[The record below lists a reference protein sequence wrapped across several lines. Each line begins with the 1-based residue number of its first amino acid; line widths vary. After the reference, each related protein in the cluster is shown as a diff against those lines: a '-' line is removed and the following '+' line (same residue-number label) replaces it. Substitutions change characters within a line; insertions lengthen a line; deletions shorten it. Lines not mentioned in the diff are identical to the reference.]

1 MTKRKTKGKYN
12 QINENENPTV
22 ESFRKQTRF
31 GVKTQ
36 IQGRNNLN
44 NCLLCGVS
52 FKRENVIHKVVKSAK
67 GVRLHICGDCANKAY
82 PSAQDYVKPSV
93 RKLAA
98 RGV

>member
-1 MTKRKTKGKYN
+1 MKNNNYKPKLD
-12 QINENENPTV
+12 ENKNSTV
-22 ESFRKQTRF
+22 ENFRKQKRF
-31 GVKTQ
+31 GIKTQ

-67 GVRLHICGDCANKAY
+67 GVRLHICGGCANGY

-98 RGV
+98 RGM